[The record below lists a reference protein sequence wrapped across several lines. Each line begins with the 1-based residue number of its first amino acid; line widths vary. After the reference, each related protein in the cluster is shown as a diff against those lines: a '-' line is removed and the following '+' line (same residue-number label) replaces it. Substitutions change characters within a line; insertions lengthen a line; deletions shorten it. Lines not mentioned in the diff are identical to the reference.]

1 MSRFKLLAAGC
12 WLLSGAAAAAQPL
25 TEQEALARM
34 RVEHPRVEALRLA
47 VRESEAEAR
56 LRTVRANPTV
66 GYTREDTG
74 FTADDFL
81 LVSQELPL
89 WGRRRLQRELADRQ
103 IAGAQAGADAAL
115 LAVETSLRLAFT
127 DLLIAQERLAA
138 FETGVRELQ
147 ALVAVLRTR
156 EEFGE
161 GSRFDRLRVE
171 REVADAEADLAVAR
185 IGRRLAQAHLAA
197 FIGPGADPETLS
209 AAGRLADHR
218 VLPDVSAPL
227 EQRADYRSL
236 TVDEERW
243 TTERRVAEQRRLPD
257 VTLTGGIKRADSF
270 GAGDTGYALAAAVS
284 VPLFSRGQAQVA
296 RAEAG
301 KARVEAER
309 RALAVR
315 IASDVD
321 AAHVAAT
328 RYRRVADQYR
338 ADSVER
344 AADLVTIAV
353 TAYEEGE
360 YGILE
365 LLDAYRVTLRA
376 QLRLLDLSAAARR
389 AAIDLGRA
397 VGGETAP

>member
-1 MSRFKLLAAGC
+1 
-12 WLLSGAAAAAQPL
+12 
-25 TEQEALARM
+25 M
-34 RVEHPRVEALRLA
+34 RAEHPRIEALRLA

-171 REVADAEADLAVAR
+171 TGS
-185 IGRRLAQAHLAA
+185 GRRGGGSRRCAHQPAA
-197 FIGPGADPETLS
+197 GPGAPCRLLRAGRRPGNIVGPPAAS
-209 AAGRLADHR
+209 AIIASAGGLRAVRAAG
-218 VLPDVSAPL
+218 
-227 EQRADYRSL
+227 
-236 TVDEERW
+236 
-243 TTERRVAEQRRLPD
+243 
-257 VTLTGGIKRADSF
+257 
-270 GAGDTGYALAAAVS
+270 
-284 VPLFSRGQAQVA
+284 
-296 RAEAG
+296 
-301 KARVEAER
+301 
-309 RALAVR
+309 
-315 IASDVD
+315 
-321 AAHVAAT
+321 
-328 RYRRVADQYR
+328 
-338 ADSVER
+338 
-344 AADLVTIAV
+344 
-353 TAYEEGE
+353 
-360 YGILE
+360 
-365 LLDAYRVTLRA
+365 
-376 QLRLLDLSAAARR
+376 
-389 AAIDLGRA
+389 
-397 VGGETAP
+397 